1 MWLGENWCWSLLG
14 LKELTDTLIKSLP
27 FLGSLSTPNSAYF
40 AENGNLSLPV
50 LSTVR
55 VRKIKRNGPLLSHL
69 YCGVL
74 LHNVLLDRWLD
85 FQSLQLTE
93 EPPEDEEE
101 DPFTAKL
108 MSFEVRLQL
117 LTCRI
122 VGLLNSSVHVE
133 RISKLG
139 LGEKNLFHSSLA
151 FRGLVSQKVS

>member
-1 MWLGENWCWSLLG
+1 MLIPLGTWRINGHLDVVAAIPWLSVYT
-14 LKELTDTLIKSLP
+14 KFI
-27 FLGSLSTPNSAYF
+27 F

-50 LSTVR
+50 LSTIR
-55 VRKIKRNGPLLSHL
+55 VRKIRRKGPILSYL

-74 LHNVLLDRWLD
+74 LHNVVLDRWLD

-122 VGLLNSSVHVE
+122 VSLLNSSVYAE
-133 RISKLG
+133 RISKIG
-139 LGEKNLFHSSLA
+139 LGEKNLFQSFRA
-151 FRGLVSQKVS
+151 FRGLVSQKVW

>member
-1 MWLGENWCWSLLG
+1 M
-14 LKELTDTLIKSLP
+14 
-27 FLGSLSTPNSAYF
+27 
-40 AENGNLSLPV
+40 

-55 VRKIKRNGPLLSHL
+55 VRTIRGNGPILSYL

-122 VGLLNSSVHVE
+122 VSLLNSSVYAV
-133 RISKLG
+133 RISKIG
-139 LGEKNLFHSSLA
+139 LGEKNLFQSFRA
-151 FRGLVSQKVS
+151 FRGLVSQKVW